1 MSWAE
6 VFLGIIAVST
16 LMMALLQI
24 SIVIYGWILARK
36 AARLLDQIEGELKP
50 LIESLNSVARDI
62 ARATA
67 LAAVQVDRV
76 DQLFASVALRIEH
89 TASTVQSSI
98 LAPLREGAAVMAGVR
113 TALGVL
119 RDILRRPSSTPSRA
133 EDEDV
138 LFIG

>member
-6 VFLGIIAVST
+6 VFLGVIAMST
-16 LMMALLQI
+16 FLMAMLQLG
-24 SIVIYGWILARK
+24 IVIYGWRLARK
-36 AARLLDQIEGELKP
+36 AARLLDQIERELKP
-50 LIESLNSVARDI
+50 LIENLNSMARDI
-62 ARATA
+62 ARATS
-67 LAAVQVDRV
+67 LAAVQVDRL
-76 DQLFASVALRIEH
+76 DHLFGSLASRLEH

-113 TALGVL
+113 AALTVFKDL
-119 RDILRRPSSTPSRA
+119 LRRPANTPGRT